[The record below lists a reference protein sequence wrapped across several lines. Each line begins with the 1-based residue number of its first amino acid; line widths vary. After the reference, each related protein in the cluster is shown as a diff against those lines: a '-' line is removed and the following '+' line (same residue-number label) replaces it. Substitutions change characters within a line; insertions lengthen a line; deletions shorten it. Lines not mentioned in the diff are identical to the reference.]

1 VDGIDFGVGADAV
14 RKTIFFERI
23 APAGQHGPAGHSSCN
38 EQETDMT
45 DEDRKA
51 IADFFE
57 RMKKLEAE
65 RDPEAERQIDQLMQ
79 QNPQTKYYITQ
90 MAFFLE
96 HAQAESQNK
105 IRELEWKL
113 QNQQAVAQKPA
124 GGGGFLSNI
133 FGGGASGGAGRNVMP
148 PPAPVHVPGYRPGMF
163 QGGQG
168 GGFMA
173 GAMQTAMGIAGG
185 MILGNMLMSMFDP
198 GVAEAAPADEA
209 PAEEAPAEE
218 PGYEEEVPQV
228 DDMGGGFDEEW

>member
-1 VDGIDFGVGADAV
+1 MQPEVGVDL
-14 RKTIFFERI
+14 
-23 APAGQHGPAGHSSCN
+23 PAIRRAQHKEAN
-38 EQETDMT
+38 MT

-51 IADFFE
+51 ISDFFE
-57 RMKKLEAE
+57 RMKKLDGE

-79 QNPQTKYYITQ
+79 QNPQTKYYIAQ

-113 QNQQAVAQKPA
+113 QNQQAVAQRPA

-133 FGGGASGGAGRNVMP
+133 FGSGGGTGRNVMP
-148 PPAPVHVPGYRPGMF
+148 PPAPVHAPGYRPGMF

-168 GGFMA
+168 GGFLA
-173 GAMQTAMGIAGG
+173 GAMQTAMGVAGG

-198 GVAEAAPADEA
+198 GIAEAAPAEEEPA
-209 PAEEAPAEE
+209 AEED
-218 PGYEEEVPQV
+218 PGYEEEVPQT